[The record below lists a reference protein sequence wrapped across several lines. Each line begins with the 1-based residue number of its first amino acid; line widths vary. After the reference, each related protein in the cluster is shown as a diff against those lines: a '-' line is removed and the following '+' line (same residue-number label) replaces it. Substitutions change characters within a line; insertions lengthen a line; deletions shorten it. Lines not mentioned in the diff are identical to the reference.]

1 MTTDFT
7 GSDTWHAVISGPS
20 TATPVTAASVCDMGV
35 LEADRSMW
43 LKNRLVG
50 CGQILS
56 APFVGATTM
65 LGSVIDLKTTTTY
78 TTIPGMTLDL
88 DDAVEVGDIVMVRAQ
103 MQVQYQGVAVPT
115 NGMKL
120 MPCVPEGGVG
130 HANVTSAQ
138 LVISH
143 TNDQIQPVSI
153 GVTYK
158 VAVAGGTG
166 VSIKGAC
173 FTSSDNTT
181 ATVFS
186 PWFLSAVHIRPV
198 AAP

>member
-1 MTTDFT
+1 VTAIV
-7 GSDTWHAVISGPS
+7 GSDTF
-20 TATPVTAASVCDMGV
+20 TATCVGPDPGTATHTQVNDLGTHLAN
-35 LEADRSMW
+35 RTIW
-43 LKNRLVG
+43 LKERLVG

-88 DDAVEVGDIVMVRAQ
+88 DDAVEVGDIVMVSAQ
-103 MQVQYQGVAVPT
+103 FQVQYQGIAVPT

-130 HANVTSAQ
+130 HANVSSGQ

-181 ATVFS
+181 ATIFS
-186 PWFLSAVHIRPV
+186 PWFLSAVHFRPI